1 MALGQHTARMHAE
14 RGRVLVSEKVEE
26 RARDSRGEESLRE
39 ERRERATGGKSSG
52 AEGKEK
58 ETNSRD
64 VTWENSHQPEL
75 FHPDT
80 ESERR
85 LCEESVPSD

>member
-39 ERRERATGGKSSG
+39 ERRESDGRKVIGSRGERERDKFTGRNVGEFTPTRALSSRHRVR
-52 AEGKEK
+52 
-58 ETNSRD
+58 ETSM
-64 VTWENSHQPEL
+64 
-75 FHPDT
+75 
-80 ESERR
+80 
-85 LCEESVPSD
+85 